1 MGGRGEP
8 PGPLVGRQ
16 RELTVLRTALDQSRA
31 GEPRLVL
38 IEGAAGIGKTALL
51 RRLLAEA
58 VDVHVLW
65 SSGAHEE
72 QLVPYGVVEQL
83 AQTSRTPLPK
93 QLATLGKT
101 SARNPDPVGTGAA
114 FVDLLGTV
122 QSRGPVAVVV
132 DDAQWADRPSLLAL
146 LFALRRL
153 QSDRVLCVIAVREN
167 EIHQLPE
174 GLSRLGADERGTV
187 LPLAGLDVTGV
198 QDLAEAVTGE
208 RLSTALAEQLR
219 EHTGGNPL
227 HLEALL
233 KELPLERL
241 ERSVGVPLPSPRS
254 YSMQILAR
262 LARCSAEAQR
272 LVIASSVLGL
282 QSPLSVAHRL
292 AGVDDPLRAV
302 EDAIGAGLLETRQ
315 LGTRLGVAF
324 PHALTR
330 SAIYHDVGP
339 ARRRDLHLLAAE
351 LVEDRA
357 ASLQHRSAAAL
368 DQDDALA
375 TDLSDYGREEAAR
388 AAWSRAAAAMLRAS
402 ELSSVAEDREAR
414 LLEGVDWLITGGDL
428 GRAEAF
434 AEEIGRCADGA
445 YPRYLLGRLAFHAGR
460 PAEGHRLLLDAWTA
474 GDIADSP
481 QLAGRIAS
489 EVSLILLRRAR
500 SSELLTWAQRAMTAV
515 AEGGGV
521 APWAQLAYGLAYSGR
536 ALEGLAQFSSLP
548 DQPGELR
555 PEHVLPLLGRGLLR
569 SFADDFAGARA
580 DFTAVEPAGARWG
593 PFVFRIGSL
602 SHLASVEYRLGA
614 WDEALTHV
622 ELALSVAEAADETWM
637 LSYMHL
643 IATALLA
650 GRGQW
655 EAARSRA
662 GAAATLARSVQDEA
676 SIADASVAQALIAAA
691 AGDHA
696 AVVGALTPVATM
708 SEREGIDEPGARW
721 RWQDPYATALI
732 GLDRLDEAE
741 AVVADFEQVAS
752 TRELHSAMADAA
764 RLRGLLHAARRQTDA
779 AEAAFQAGLEHAEAV
794 SVPFER
800 AQLELA
806 YGRLLRRTGRRTAA
820 VSMLTTARERFAGLG
835 AGPFVERCAG
845 ELSASGIRCAK
856 PPDGRSRNAGLTPQ
870 EGAVARLV
878 AQGLTNREVAAQ
890 LVVSLN
896 TIEYHLKNV
905 YSKLGITSRSQLAAR
920 LANA

>member
-1 MGGRGEP
+1 
-8 PGPLVGRQ
+8 LVGRQ
-16 RELTVLRTALDQSRA
+16 QELTALRTALDQIRA

-38 IEGAAGIGKTALL
+38 VEGAAGIGKTSLL

-58 VDVHVLW
+58 VDVQVLW

-83 AQTSRTPLPK
+83 AHSSRTPLSK
-93 QLATLGKT
+93 QLAALGKA
-101 SARNPDPVGTGAA
+101 SVRNPDPVATGAA
-114 FVDLLGTV
+114 FVDLLGNV
-122 QSRGPVAVVV
+122 QARGPVAVVV

-153 QSDRVLCVIAVREN
+153 QSDRVLCVIAVRES
-167 EIHQLPE
+167 EVHRLPE
-174 GLSRLGADERGTV
+174 GLLRLGTDERGTV
-187 LPLAGLDVTGV
+187 LRLSGLDATGV
-198 QDLAEAVTGE
+198 QDLAAAVTGD
-208 RLSTALAEQLR
+208 RLSIPLAEQLR
-219 EHTGGNPL
+219 DHTGGNPL

-254 YSMQILAR
+254 YSMQMVAR
-262 LARCSAEAQR
+262 LARCSQDAQR

-282 QSPLSVAHRL
+282 QCPLSVAHRL
-292 AGVDDPLRAV
+292 AGVDDPLEAV
-302 EDAIGAGLLETRQ
+302 EGAIAAGLLETRQ
-315 LGTRLGVAF
+315 LGTRLGIAF

-351 LVEDRA
+351 LVEDRS

-368 DQDDALA
+368 DEDDALA
-375 TDLSDYGREEAAR
+375 ADLADYGREEATR

-402 ELSSVAEDREAR
+402 ELSSVPQQREAR

-445 YPRYLLGRLAFHAGR
+445 YPRYLSGRLAFHAGR

-474 GDIADSP
+474 GDLSNYP

-500 SSELLTWAQRAMTAV
+500 SSELLTWAERAMAAV

-536 ALEGLAQFSSLP
+536 AHQGLASFSDLP
-548 DQPGELR
+548 DQAAEVR

-569 SFADDFAGARA
+569 SFADDLAGARA
-580 DFTAVEPAGARWG
+580 DFSAVEPAGARWG

-662 GAAATLARSVQDEA
+662 DAAATLARSVQDEA
-676 SIADASVAQALIAAA
+676 SIADASMARALIAAA
-691 AGDHA
+691 GADHA
-696 AVVGALTPVATM
+696 AVVDALTPVAMM
-708 SEREGIDEPGARW
+708 SDREGIDEPGARW
-721 RWQDPYATALI
+721 RWQDVYAGALI

-741 AVVADFEQVAS
+741 AIVADFEQIAAA
-752 TRELHSAMADAA
+752 RELHSAMADAG
-764 RLRGLLHAARRQTDA
+764 RLRGLLHAARRETDA
-779 AEAAFQAGLEHAEAV
+779 AEAAFQAAMRHAEAV
-794 SVPFER
+794 TMPFER

-806 YGRLLRRTGRRTAA
+806 HGRLLRRTGRRTAA
-820 VSMLTTARERFAGLG
+820 VSMLSTARERFAGLG
-835 AGPFVERCAG
+835 ARPFVERCVG

-856 PPDGRSRNAGLTPQ
+856 TPESRPRGVGLTPQ

-905 YSKLGITSRSQLAAR
+905 YSKLGITSRSQLAVR
-920 LANA
+920 LSRA

>member
-1 MGGRGEP
+1 VGGRGEP

-16 RELTVLRTALDQSRA
+16 QELTVLRAALDQIRA

-38 IEGAAGIGKTALL
+38 LEGAAGIGKTALL

-58 VDVHVLW
+58 VDVQVLW

-83 AQTSRTPLPK
+83 AQSSRTPLPR
-93 QLATLGKT
+93 QLAALGRT
-101 SARNPDPVGTGAA
+101 AARNPDPVATGAA
-114 FVDLLGTV
+114 FVELLGNV
-122 QSRGPVAVVV
+122 QDRGPVAVVV

-167 EIHQLPE
+167 EVDRLPE
-174 GLSRLGADERGTV
+174 GLSRLGTDERGTV
-187 LPLAGLDVTGV
+187 LPLSGLDVTGV
-198 QDLAEAVTGE
+198 QDLAAEVTAE
-208 RLSTALAEQLR
+208 RLSVPLAQQLR
-219 EHTGGNPL
+219 DHTGGNPL

-254 YSMQILAR
+254 YSMQMLGR
-262 LARCSAEAQR
+262 LARCSPDAQR
-272 LVIASSVLGL
+272 LVIAASVLGD
-282 QSPLSVAHRL
+282 QCPLSVAHRL

-302 EDAIGAGLLETRQ
+302 EDAIAAGLLETRQ
-315 LGTRLGVAF
+315 LGTRLGIAF

-368 DQDDALA
+368 DQDDSLA
-375 TDLSDYGREEAAR
+375 TDLSDYGREEASR

-402 ELSSVAEDREAR
+402 ELSSLSGQREAR

-434 AEEIGRCADGA
+434 AEEIRRCGDGA

-460 PAEGHRLLLDAWTA
+460 PAEGHRLLLDAWTCE
-474 GDIADSP
+474 DLPEYP

-500 SSELLTWAQRAMTAV
+500 ASELLTWAERAMAAV

-536 ALEGLAQFSSLP
+536 AHERLDGFASLP
-548 DQPGELR
+548 DRSTELR

-569 SFADDFAGARA
+569 SFADDLEGAHA
-580 DFTAVEPAGARWG
+580 DFSAVEPAGARWG

-614 WDEALTHV
+614 WDDSLTHV
-622 ELALSVAEAADETWM
+622 ELAQSIAEAADETWM
-637 LSYMHL
+637 ISYMHL

-650 GRGQW
+650 ARGQW
-655 EAARSRA
+655 EAARARA
-662 GAAATLARSVQDEA
+662 DAASTLARSVHDEA
-676 SIADASVAQALIAAA
+676 SIADASVAHALIAAA
-691 AGDHA
+691 GADHA
-696 AVVGALTPVATM
+696 AVVSALRPVATM

-721 RWQDPYATALI
+721 RWQELYAGALI

-741 AVVADFEQVAS
+741 EVVAGVEELA
-752 TRELHSAMADAA
+752 TARELHSAMATAG
-764 RLRGLLHAARRQTDA
+764 RLRGLLHAARRETEE
-779 AEAAFQAGLEHAEAV
+779 AEAAFQMGLRHAEAV
-794 SVPFER
+794 SIPFDR
-800 AQLELA
+800 AQLELD
-806 YGRLLRRTGRRTAA
+806 YGRLLRRSGRRTAA
-820 VSMLTTARERFAGLG
+820 VSMLTTARERFAALG
-835 AGPFVERCAG
+835 AQPFVERCAG

-856 PPDGRSRNAGLTPQ
+856 TSDSRARNEGLTPQ

-920 LANA
+920 LVRT

>member
-1 MGGRGEP
+1 VGGRGEP

-16 RELTVLRTALDQSRA
+16 QELTLLRAALDQIRA

-38 IEGAAGIGKTALL
+38 VEGAAGIGKTALL

-58 VDVHVLW
+58 VDVQVLW

-83 AQTSRTPLPK
+83 AHSSRTPLPK
-93 QLATLGKT
+93 QLAALGKAT
-101 SARNPDPVGTGAA
+101 VRNPDPVAMGAA
-114 FVDLLGTV
+114 FVDLLGSV
-122 QSRGPVAVVV
+122 QAGGPVAVVV

-167 EIHQLPE
+167 EVHRLPE
-174 GLSRLGADERGTV
+174 GLVRLGTDEGGA
-187 LPLAGLDVTGV
+187 LLQLSGLDVTAV
-198 QDLAEAVTGE
+198 QDLSSAVTE
-208 RLSTALAEQLR
+208 DRLSIPLAEQLR

-254 YSMQILAR
+254 YSMQMVAR
-262 LARCSAEAQR
+262 LARCSQDAQR
-272 LVIASSVLGL
+272 LVIAASVLGL
-282 QSPLSVAHRL
+282 QCPLSVVHRL
-292 AGVDDPLRAV
+292 SGVDDPLEAV
-302 EDAIGAGLLETRQ
+302 ENAIAAGLLETRQ
-315 LGTRLGVAF
+315 LGTRLGIAF

-357 ASLQHRSAAAL
+357 AALQHRSAAAL
-368 DQDDALA
+368 DEDDALA
-375 TDLSDYGREEAAR
+375 TDLADYGREEAAR

-402 ELSSVAEDREAR
+402 ELSSVREQREAR

-460 PAEGHRLLLDAWTA
+460 PAEGHRLLLDAWRA
-474 GDIADSP
+474 GDLSRYP

-489 EVSLILLRRAR
+489 EMSLLLLRRAR
-500 SSELLTWAQRAMTAV
+500 SAELLTWAERAMAAV

-536 ALEGLAQFSSLP
+536 ALEGLADFSSLP
-548 DQPGELR
+548 EQPGELR

-569 SFADDFAGARA
+569 SFADDFPGARA
-580 DFTAVEPAGARWG
+580 DFSAVEPAGARWG

-602 SHLASVEYRLGA
+602 SHLASIEYRLGA
-614 WDEALTHV
+614 WDDALTHV

-643 IATALLA
+643 IATAVLA

-662 GAAATLARSVQDEA
+662 DAAATLARSVHDEA
-676 SIADASVAQALIAAA
+676 SIADASMANALIAAA
-691 AGDHA
+691 GCDHA

-708 SEREGIDEPGARW
+708 AEREGIDEPGARW
-721 RWQDPYATALI
+721 RWQDVYAGALI
-732 GLDRLDEAE
+732 SLDRLDEAE
-741 AVVADFEQVAS
+741 AVVAGYEELATARQ
-752 TRELHSAMADAA
+752 LHSAMANAG
-764 RLRGLLHAARRQTDA
+764 RVRGLLHAARKQTDA
-779 AEAAFQAGLEHAEAV
+779 AEEAFQTGLRHAEAV
-794 SVPFER
+794 TVPFDR
-800 AQLELA
+800 AQLEFA
-806 YGRLLRRTGRRTAA
+806 YGRLLRRAGRRTAA

-835 AGPFVERCAG
+835 AAPYVERCVG
-845 ELSASGIRCAK
+845 ELSASGIRSAK
-856 PPDGRSRNAGLTPQ
+856 TPDSRPRSVGLTAQ

-920 LANA
+920 LTRA